1 MNLHE
6 YQGKALFAEYNLPV
20 SKGKIIY
27 SADEVT
33 DACNEI
39 GGTSWVVKA
48 QVHAGGRGKSGGV
61 QLINTP
67 EDGIKFAEKW
77 LGNNLVTYQ
86 TDAKGQPVNSILIE
100 ECTNISQELYLSA
113 VIDRDSQKI
122 VFIGSSEGGV
132 NIEDVEKNIP
142 EKIEWV
148 AEDSLSQD
156 LKESKSISLS
166 LWDDKKKNTLRIDL
180 WTKEMTTDDMKK
192 FYIDC
197 LGGLSQS
204 ILNSTG
210 DEFMSKETNNLCEK
224 LIEHIKN
231 KSE

>member
-1 MNLHE
+1 M
-6 YQGKALFAEYNLPV
+6 K
-20 SKGKIIY
+20 
-27 SADEVT
+27 
-33 DACNEI
+33 
-39 GGTSWVVKA
+39 
-48 QVHAGGRGKSGGV
+48 KS
-61 QLINTP
+61 
-67 EDGIKFAEKW
+67 EIKF
-77 LGNNLVTYQ
+77 
-86 TDAKGQPVNSILIE
+86 
-100 ECTNISQELYLSA
+100 
-113 VIDRDSQKI
+113 I
-122 VFIGSSEGGV
+122 VSL
-132 NIEDVEKNIP
+132 DEKNIP

-210 DEFMSKETNNLCEK
+210 DEFM
-224 LIEHIKN
+224 
-231 KSE
+231 